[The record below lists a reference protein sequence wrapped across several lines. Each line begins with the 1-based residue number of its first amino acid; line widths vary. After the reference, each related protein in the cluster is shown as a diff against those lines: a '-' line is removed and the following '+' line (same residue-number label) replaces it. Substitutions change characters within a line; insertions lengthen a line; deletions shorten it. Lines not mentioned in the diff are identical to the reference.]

1 MNTLQALKRIHAGEQ
16 QGESLVDAPMLDAAA
31 QVATGAGAL
40 VDRAD
45 RGDGE
50 ALRRAYHA
58 DATEDHGPFSGK
70 VADFIPFVLDVL
82 RNVEVCL
89 HMIQNV
95 LIEIEGDVAVSE
107 ACFITASIA
116 LNTATPRR
124 AARKGRKC
132 GVRAMVRVLLRKE
145 DLDTSGQRFSAAQG
159 PAAQDPI
166 RLARVQIPEFARALH
181 WAFR

>member
-1 MNTLQALKRIHAGEQ
+1 MDEMQRLRRAADMQEIRDCLMNYCRGI
-16 QGESLVDAPMLDAAA
+16 
-31 QVATGAGAL
+31 
-40 VDRAD
+40 D

-58 DATEDHGPFSGK
+58 DATEDHGPFSGR

-107 ACFITASIA
+107 AYFIAIQREKDADVEDFISGRYLDRFERRSGEWRIAHRVVVLDWSRRGKYEGPSPYEPLASFPA
-116 LNTATPRR
+116 SKRGP
-124 AARKGRKC
+124 
-132 GVRAMVRVLLRKE
+132 E
-145 DLDTSGQRFSAAQG
+145 DLLYR
-159 PAAQDPI
+159 I
-166 RLARVQIPEFARALH
+166 RAGVVPGTK
-181 WAFR
+181 FRPD

>member
-1 MNTLQALKRIHAGEQ
+1 MEEMQRLRR
-16 QGESLVDAPMLDAAA
+16 AADM
-31 QVATGAGAL
+31 QEIRDCLMHYCRGI
-40 VDRAD
+40 D

-107 ACFITASIA
+107 ACFIAIQRERDADVEDYISGRYLDRFERRNGEWRIA
-116 LNTATPRR
+116 HRVVVLDWSRR
-124 AARKGRKC
+124 EKYKGPSPYEPLAAFPVSKRG
-132 GVRAMVRVLLRKE
+132 AE
-145 DLDTSGQRFSAAQG
+145 DLLYR
-159 PAAQDPI
+159 I
-166 RLARVQIPEFARALH
+166 RAGVVPEMK
-181 WAFR
+181 FRPD